1 MTRAPLEAQP
11 LGDSAITIRFGTER
25 SPELLARIHATA
37 AVLARAKI
45 NAVEDVVPAYLALT
59 VFYDCLGRSYA
70 DLSSEL
76 VALCESAADTALD
89 TIVSREHVIPA
100 RYDGPDLESVA
111 AATGLTIEEVISRHT
126 ARTYHVDVLGFVP
139 GFAYMSELDEALAL
153 PRLAQP
159 RPRVAA
165 GSIAIAARQTA
176 VYPLDTPGGW
186 HLIGTTDTV
195 MFDPTR
201 KEPALLRAGDT
212 VRFERVK

>member
-1 MTRAPLEAQP
+1 MTRSPLQAQP
-11 LGDSAITIRFGTER
+11 LGDSAITISFGTER

-37 AVLARAKI
+37 DVLARANI
-45 NAVEDVVPAYLALT
+45 NAVEDIVPAYLALT

-76 VALCESAADTALD
+76 VAICENAADTAGEA
-89 TIVSREHVIPA
+89 INSREHVIPA

-111 AATGLTIEEVISRHT
+111 AATRLTVAEVISRHA
-126 ARTYHVDVLGFVP
+126 ARTYQVDVLGFVP

-159 RPRVAA
+159 RPRVPA

-176 VYPLDTPGGW
+176 IYPLDTPGGW
-186 HLIGTTDTV
+186 HLIGSTDTV

>member
-1 MTRAPLEAQP
+1 MTHAPLEAQP
-11 LGDSAITIRFGTER
+11 LGDSAVTIRFGPER

-37 AVLARAKI
+37 AVITRAKI
-45 NAVEDVVPAYLALT
+45 NGVEDVVPAYLALT

-76 VALCESAADTALD
+76 VTLCEDAANTAGEV
-89 TIVSREHVIPA
+89 IASREHLIPA

-111 AATGLTIEEVISRHT
+111 AATGLTVGQVISRHT
-126 ARTYHVDVLGFVP
+126 SRTYHVDVLGFVP
-139 GFAYMSELDEALAL
+139 GFAYMSELDEALVL

-159 RPRVAA
+159 RPRVTA

-186 HLIGTTDTV
+186 HLIGSTDTV